1 MTAKSAGGRGTASR
15 ECLGGR
21 DPSAQTPPAP
31 GASAGPSRHQHTFVQ
46 VLGGL
51 MCCTFKSNLTK
62 RLLKVLSVTPVLW
75 SLLMGEGAEPLLGL
89 YTISR
94 HRQLCPRELR
104 KAECS
109 LTGPLLAGVS
119 EIKIAPSHASPRP
132 HPLPCQAL
140 HRTPPCSSHSPVP
153 RRLAPWNQPACLL
166 EP

>member
-1 MTAKSAGGRGTASR
+1 
-15 ECLGGR
+15 
-21 DPSAQTPPAP
+21 
-31 GASAGPSRHQHTFVQ
+31 
-46 VLGGL
+46 
-51 MCCTFKSNLTK
+51 MCCTFKSNLSK

-109 LTGPLLAGVS
+109 LTGPLLAGVW

-140 HRTPPCSSHSPVP
+140 RRTPPCSSRSPVP
-153 RRLAPWNQPACLL
+153 RRLAPWNRPARLL